1 MRDRSLNFTIWI
13 LGFAVALI
21 WILLKEQPFCTN
33 IRVILTF
40 IVMLYTVISFWFLCS
55 IQKGFNKNREL
66 IIKME
71 KIIHCYDEGVYT
83 EKEILFPKE
92 YGEHKN
98 RNLMS
103 HFKSI
108 YILLFPIAILLVVL
122 IWIIPYSK
130 EKQDA
135 KPESKV
141 LAIDKQTQTK
151 QQTPKGE

>member
-1 MRDRSLNFTIWI
+1 
-13 LGFAVALI
+13 
-21 WILLKEQPFCTN
+21 
-33 IRVILTF
+33 
-40 IVMLYTVISFWFLCS
+40 MLYTVISFWFLCS

-92 YGEHKN
+92 YGEHKKK
-98 RNLMS
+98 NLMS